1 MAADQY
7 ITLVSSLP
15 ALGPVLG
22 AKHAPINRARLQK
35 RLRLLTPE
43 HHAELMSLADLLAW
57 SRLPLAGND
66 EALVSRARRVIPAL
80 SSPTLAALARDRLE
94 MRTVTAA
101 LRRRKAGQEAPQGD
115 EAWGYS
121 RYLVQI
127 TANWND
133 PEFGLTRVYP
143 WLPEARMALEKHDAQ
158 GLERVLLEAAWRHAS
173 RHAVGHDFD
182 YEAVAIYVIR
192 WNLLDR
198 WTRYDEQA
206 AAARFASLV
215 DQALATAPEQR
226 NEREAAA

>member
-15 ALGPVLG
+15 ALGPMLG
-22 AKHAPINRARLQK
+22 AKHAPINRVRLQQ
-35 RLRLLTPE
+35 RLRMLTPE
-43 HHAELMSLADLLAW
+43 HHAELVSLAGLLAW
-57 SRLPLAGND
+57 SRLPLAGKD
-66 EALVSRARRVIPAL
+66 EALVSRARRIIPTL

-101 LRRRKAGQEAPQGD
+101 LRRRQAGQEAPSSD
-115 EAWGYS
+115 DVWGYS
-121 RYLVQI
+121 RHLGRI

-133 PEFGLTRVYP
+133 PEFGLVRVYP
-143 WLPEARMALEKHDAQ
+143 WLPEARAALEKRDSK
-158 GLERVLLEAAWRHAS
+158 GLERVLLEAAWRNAS
-173 RHAVGHDFD
+173 QHSVGHEFD
-182 YEAVAIYVIR
+182 YEAVAIYLIR

-215 DQALATAPEQR
+215 EQALATAPEQFT
-226 NEREAAA
+226 ETEAAA